1 MVLCAFAI
9 VDTESGCLIVANS
22 STTPEESWFLGF
34 FLSDWCDCNSDFADH
49 FVECAQV
56 VAKRAGVAPPEDCF
70 FSDEF
75 LDSVTDFYGL
85 AEAEKSVP
93 AVVRDSSFVARL
105 YFLSGVFAG
114 GGYVS
119 PLSENVGF
127 KDRDESFVTQ
137 VAELLQDFEIFCDVE
152 HLCIDDVEGCMSF
165 FDLSAGDAERLESLF
180 AKHNVFTPW

>member
-9 VDTESGCLIVANS
+9 VDTESGCLLVTNS
-22 STTPEESWFLGF
+22 FVTPEESWFLGF
-34 FLSDWCDCNSDFADH
+34 FLSDWCDCNSDFAEH
-49 FVECAQV
+49 FVKCAQV
-56 VAKRAGVAPPEDCF
+56 VAKRAGMVPPEDCF
-70 FSDEF
+70 FTDEF

-105 YFLSGVFAG
+105 HFLSGALAG

-119 PLSENVGF
+119 PLGEIVGF
-127 KDRDESFVTQ
+127 KDPDESFVAQ
-137 VAELLQDFEIFCDVE
+137 VAELLQDFEIFCDVG
-152 HLCIDDVEGCMSF
+152 HLCIDETEGCMSF
-165 FDLSAGDAERLESLF
+165 FDLSGDETVILEGLF